1 MNELMIVVD
10 RLAESRARLR
20 QAMQVIAKP
29 PQRASAGG
37 SGSLF
42 GATGA
47 AWLDSLKSAPGIN
60 IIVEAVSSWWMRHP
74 LRLASGV
81 AADAARAALQPVA
94 QKNPV
99 ALVVGA
105 LVLGAV
111 VIWTRPWRWIAR
123 PALLAGLF
131 PQVLSKVIAH
141 APVSS
146 WMTVLS
152 SLADGQHKRDM
163 QPDLQPDLQPVRHPD
178 RQPDWQPNPAASGP

>member
-1 MNELMIVVD
+1 MNELAIVAD

-20 QAMQVIAKP
+20 QAMEAIAKP

-37 SGSLF
+37 AASLF
-42 GATGA
+42 GATVTS
-47 AWLDSLKSAPGIN
+47 WLDSLKSAPGIN
-60 IIVEAVSSWWMRHP
+60 IIVDAVSSWWQRHP

-81 AADAARAALQPVA
+81 AVDAARAMLQPVA

-99 ALVVGA
+99 ALVLGA

-111 VIWTRPWRWIAR
+111 VAWTRPWRWIAR

-131 PQVLSKVIAH
+131 PQVLSKVVAH

-146 WMTVLS
+146 WMSVLS
-152 SLADGQHKRDM
+152 SLAEGQRKQD
-163 QPDLQPDLQPVRHPD
+163 QT
-178 RQPDWQPNPAASGP
+178 ASSP

>member
-1 MNELMIVVD
+1 MNELTIVVN
-10 RLAESRARLR
+10 RLAESRTRLR

-29 PQRASAGG
+29 PQRASSGAASSFFG
-37 SGSLF
+37 S
-42 GATGA
+42 TGA
-47 AWLDSLKSAPGIN
+47 AWLDSLKSTPGVS
-60 IIVEAVSSWWMRHP
+60 IIIEAVSSWWMRHP

-94 QKNPV
+94 QKNPI
-99 ALVVGA
+99 ALVLGA

-111 VIWTRPWRWIAR
+111 VVWTRPWRWIAR

-146 WMTVLS
+146 WMSVLS
-152 SLADGQHKRDM
+152 SLAAT
-163 QPDLQPDLQPVRHPD
+163 QPTPGA
-178 RQPDWQPNPAASGP
+178 NASPQQ

>member
-20 QAMQVIAKP
+20 EAMQVIAKP
-29 PQRASAGG
+29 PQRAAAGG
-37 SGSLF
+37 SSALF
-42 GATGA
+42 GATGT
-47 AWLDSLKSAPGIN
+47 AWLDSLKSLPGVN
-60 IIVEAVSSWWMRHP
+60 IIIEAVSSWWMRHP

-81 AADAARAALQPVA
+81 AVDAAGAALQPVA

-99 ALVVGA
+99 ALVLAA
-105 LVLGAV
+105 LVFGAV
-111 VIWTRPWRWIAR
+111 VAWTRPWRWIAR

-146 WMTVLS
+146 WMSVLS
-152 SLADGQHKRDM
+152 SLADGK
-163 QPDLQPDLQPVRHPD
+163 
-178 RQPDWQPNPAASGP
+178 RQPDRTASPQ

>member
-1 MNELMIVVD
+1 MNELSIVVD

-37 SGSLF
+37 SGSFF
-42 GATGA
+42 GATGT
-47 AWLDSLKSAPGIN
+47 AWLDSLKSVPGVS

-81 AADAARAALQPVA
+81 AIDAARAVLRPVA
-94 QKNPV
+94 KKNPV
-99 ALVVGA
+99 ALVLGA
-105 LVLGAV
+105 LVFGAV
-111 VIWTRPWRWIAR
+111 VAWTRPWRWIAK

-131 PQVLSKVIAH
+131 PQVLSKVVAH

-146 WMTVLS
+146 WMSVLS
-152 SLADGQHKRDM
+152 SLADGQHK
-163 QPDLQPDLQPVRHPD
+163 PD
-178 RQPDWQPNPAASGP
+178 RTASSQ

>member
-1 MNELMIVVD
+1 MNELTIVVD

-20 QAMQVIAKP
+20 HAMQVLAKP
-29 PQRASAGG
+29 PQRASSSG

-42 GATGA
+42 GATGT
-47 AWLDSLKSAPGIN
+47 AWLDSLKSAPGVS

-81 AADAARAALQPVA
+81 AIDAARAVLQPVA
-94 QKNPV
+94 QKNP
-99 ALVVGA
+99 AA
-105 LVLGAV
+105 LVLGALVFGAV
-111 VIWTRPWRWIAR
+111 VAWTRPWRWIAR

-146 WMTVLS
+146 WMSVLS
-152 SLADGQHKRDM
+152 SLADGQRK
-163 QPDLQPDLQPVRHPD
+163 PD
-178 RQPDWQPNPAASGP
+178 RTAASQ